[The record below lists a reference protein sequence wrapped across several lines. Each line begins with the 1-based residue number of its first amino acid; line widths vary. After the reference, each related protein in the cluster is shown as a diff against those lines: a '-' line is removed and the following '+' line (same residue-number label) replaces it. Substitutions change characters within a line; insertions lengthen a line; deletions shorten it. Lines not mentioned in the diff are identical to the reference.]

1 MKRVLLFVGIFL
13 FAVIAAVAIAGFI
26 RFNFTDG
33 GDIVPASPPA
43 AVSDVTVTIDDQKF
57 TMSNGVAET
66 PSASGSAL
74 KNTIRLVGEPVM
86 GDADGDGDLD
96 AALMIQNDPGGSGT
110 FYYAVVALDN
120 GGVYRASNAL
130 LLGDRIE
137 PQTVEFTDGR
147 FAYTYA
153 ERRAGEPMVAY
164 PSIAKT
170 VLIAVNKSTGAI
182 SCLLYTSPSPRD

>member
-1 MKRVLLFVGIFL
+1 MKRAVLVAGTFL
-13 FAVIAAVAIAGFI
+13 VAVIAAVAIAGFI
-26 RFNFTDG
+26 RFNVTDG
-33 GDIVPASPPA
+33 GDLLPPKPPA
-43 AVSDVTVTIDDQKF
+43 ELTDLAITIDDQKF
-57 TMSNGVAET
+57 TMSNGVAEIPAT
-66 PSASGSAL
+66 PGSAI

-96 AALMIQNDPGGSGT
+96 AALLIQNDPGGSGT
-110 FYYAVVALDN
+110 FYYAVAAINN

-153 ERRAGEPMVAY
+153 ERRAGEPMTAH
-164 PSIAKT
+164 PSVEKT
-170 VLIAVNKSTGAI
+170 VLITVDKSTGVI
-182 SCLLYTSPSPRD
+182 SAA

>member
-1 MKRVLLFVGIFL
+1 MKRVLLFVGTFL

-43 AVSDVTVTIDDQKF
+43 AVTDVTVTIDDQRF

-66 PSASGSAL
+66 PSASGSAV

-96 AALMIQNDPGGSGT
+96 AALMIQNEPGGSGT

-120 GGVYRASNAL
+120 EGVYRASNAL

-153 ERRAGEPMVAY
+153 ERRADEPMAAH
-164 PSIAKT
+164 PSVEKT
-170 VLIAVNKSTGAI
+170 VLITIDTSTGVI
-182 SCLLYTSPSPRD
+182 SAS

>member
-1 MKRVLLFVGIFL
+1 MKRVLLVVGTFL
-13 FAVIAAVAIAGFI
+13 LAVIAAVAIAGFI

-33 GDIVPASPPA
+33 GDIVPVSPPA
-43 AVSDVTVTIDDQKF
+43 AVTDLTVTIDDQKF
-57 TMSNGVAET
+57 TLSNGVAEI
-66 PSASGSAL
+66 PAASGSAV
-74 KNTIRLVGEPVM
+74 KTTIRLIGEPAM

-96 AALMIQNDPGGSGT
+96 AALLIQNDPGGSGT
-110 FYYAVVALDN
+110 FYYAVVALNN

-164 PSIAKT
+164 PSIEKT
-170 VLIAVNKSTGAI
+170 VLITVDKSTGVI
-182 SCLLYTSPSPRD
+182 SAA